1 MASKNKQVV
10 DQRHY
15 SVRPE
20 WVWSK
25 KNKGLTKVAL
35 LKITLSHPEVGYIE
49 RAFQSWLEEINATK
63 AEENDYYMGGCRAV
77 IEKGQKQAMQLI
89 LSSGGQDALESLDY
103 YVQLMYESII
113 QNDEKVTVTWE
124 ELPLQ

>member
-1 MASKNKQVV
+1 MASKNKKIA

-35 LKITLSHPEVGYIE
+35 LKITLSHPEIGYVE
-49 RAFQSWLEEINATK
+49 QAFNAWLKEIQAHE
-63 AEENDYYMGGCRAV
+63 AEPNDYYMGGCRAV
-77 IEKGQKQAMQLI
+77 IEKVQKQDMQLI